1 MDEDIAWEKFQKSN
15 DERVVKG
22 DASISGK
29 LDTIAQMLAE
39 QGTDTSR
46 IAETVIPEIEG
57 DRGAQDTQ
65 ASEMAAA
72 GGFPPAGGPPMGAP
86 DAGAP
91 DMGGAMPP
99 EAGGEVPPDV
109 GGEVP
114 PEQNGE
120 MPPEGMPEGAGMGES
135 DESMPPE
142 IPPEEPPEASLDV
155 QEPVEE
161 MPPAP
166 EETPM
171 EGGMPMPE
179 DNMEEATAEDNGT
192 PPGADVDMDFGGD
205 EIDWSMFTPDGAFR
219 DFMDTLA
226 DDAKEA
232 LDMGDTAKVVQIT
245 QVIEAMT
252 ALWKQSGLGQDM
264 QTEVP
269 APEAGVPMP
278 DETAEQTDT
287 PDGVIPQDLMKS
299 EGDAELDTGEDNME
313 KTEEVAEIGENPV
326 EKAECCEGDME
337 KSDAVAGDELG
348 DGETE
353 TLAASEAEEEPAELD
368 KGCEKS
374 ETEELAESENM
385 EKSEDLPEDDLEY
398 EFEAPMIKSMSEML
412 ADRQSM
418 DAYDM
423 TEAYR
428 LNKTYEDSLLVA
440 EAPVIK
446 SMSEMLGRDEPAE
459 APKEEKEE
467 GEVIQVVK
475 SSRPPSARSSSGD
488 FMTGNSLENMK
499 KSVNANVPESDS
511 DPVRKALKLDQD
523 WANYMAQK
531 HAGEF

>member
-57 DRGAQDTQ
+57 DRGEQDTQ

-72 GGFPPAGGPPMGAP
+72 GGLPPAGGPPMGAP
-86 DAGAP
+86 G
-91 DMGGAMPP
+91 MGGEIPP
-99 EAGGEVPPDV
+99 EV
-109 GGEVP
+109 GGEMP

-135 DESMPPE
+135 DESVPPE
-142 IPPEEPPEASLDV
+142 IPPAEPPEASPDV
-155 QEPVEE
+155 QEPVKE

-166 EETPM
+166 EEAPM

-179 DNMEEATAEDNGT
+179 GDMEAAPVEDNGT

-205 EIDWSMFTPDGAFR
+205 EIDWSMFTSDGAFR

-245 QVIEAMT
+245 QVIEAMS

-278 DETAEQTDT
+278 DDIDQTDT

-299 EGDAELDTGEDNME
+299 EGDAELDTGDESME

-353 TLAASEAEEEPAELD
+353 TLAASEAEDEPAELD

-374 ETEELAESENM
+374 EESESM
-385 EKSEDLPEDDLEY
+385 EKSEDLSEADFEY
-398 EFEAPMIKSMSEML
+398 ELKAPVIKSMSEML

-418 DAYDM
+418 DAFDM
-423 TEAYR
+423 SEAYR
-428 LNKTYEDSLLVA
+428 MNKAYEDSLPAA
-440 EAPVIK
+440 EAPVMK

-459 APKEEKEE
+459 EIQEEKEE
-467 GEVIQVVK
+467 AVKVVK

-499 KSVNANVPESDS
+499 KSVNANVSESGDPDS
-511 DPVRKALKLDQD
+511 VRTALGLDQD

>member
-15 DERVVKG
+15 DKRVVKG

-72 GGFPPAGGPPMGAP
+72 GGLPPAGGPPMGAP

-91 DMGGAMPP
+91 DMGGEMPP
-99 EAGGEVPPDV
+99 EM

-135 DESMPPE
+135 DESVPPE
-142 IPPEEPPEASLDV
+142 IPPAEPPEASPDV

-166 EETPM
+166 EEAPM

-179 DNMEEATAEDNGT
+179 GNMEEAPVEDNGT

-205 EIDWSMFTPDGAFR
+205 EIDWSMFTSDGAFR

-368 KGCEKS
+368 KGCEKA
-374 ETEELAESENM
+374 ENEESEGC

-428 LNKTYEDSLLVA
+428 LNKAYEDSLPVA

-499 KSVNANVPESDS
+499 KSVNANVPESESDS